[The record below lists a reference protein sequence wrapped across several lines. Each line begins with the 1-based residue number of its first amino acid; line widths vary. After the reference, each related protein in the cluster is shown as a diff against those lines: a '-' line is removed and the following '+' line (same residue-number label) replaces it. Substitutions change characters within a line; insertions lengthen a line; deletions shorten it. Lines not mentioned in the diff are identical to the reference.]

1 MNSILNL
8 KRDSICVRCLCIMGY
23 LANLLKLI
31 GGVSAFEILAYRIV
45 LSMIFMILMI
55 VVLKKSQTFK
65 RDLKHLFS
73 HPIELIVIIIAGYV
87 ITINWGTFIWAVSNG
102 HVLQSSLGYYINP
115 LVSILLAFIFLKR
128 DSINLKR

>member
-1 MNSILNL
+1 MGILP
-8 KRDSICVRCLCIMGY
+8 IY
-23 LANLLKLI
+23 WKLI
-31 GGVSAFEILAYRIV
+31 GGVSAFEAYRIV

-73 HPIELIVIIIAGYV
+73 SIELIVIIILGYV
-87 ITINWGTFIWAVSNG
+87 ITINWGTFIWYVSNG

-115 LVSILLAFIFLKR
+115 LVSILLAFIF
-128 DSINLKR
+128 